1 MKEAKPGS
9 CIASSHS
16 DVALLLETKSN
27 RPSPPHCRGQMRHG
41 GGRLCLCKSDT
52 VRACKAVGV
61 CACVWGHARTL
72 MDAYG
77 GVRRHQSC
85 LKTTVLAKWQRPD
98 PAAPPAETLQ
108 TPYLRPPNTHPP
120 AFPPVTPSPLHPH
133 QLSLLYL
140 QAPISLHTHTHT
152 VPDMHTPPQNPGPHS
167 HSLTHRCHTSLQIKF
182 TLGPPLSKKPK
193 ERQRGNEIEG
203 LTSLPGSRAHDRH
216 LLNPFI
222 HMSQDFTKVHAY
234 LSASLC

>member
-1 MKEAKPGS
+1 M
-9 CIASSHS
+9 C
-16 DVALLLETKSN
+16 
-27 RPSPPHCRGQMRHG
+27 
-41 GGRLCLCKSDT
+41 
-52 VRACKAVGV
+52 VGPRS
-61 CACVWGHARTL
+61 HAR
-72 MDAYG
+72 G
-77 GVRRHQSC
+77 RIWGVHRHQSC
-85 LKTTVLAKWQRPD
+85 LKRTVLAKWQRPD

-108 TPYLRPPNTHPP
+108 TPYLPPPNTPSCLPTRHPLTPPPHPP
-120 AFPPVTPSPLHPH
+120 IPINSAFSTFKPQFPF
-133 QLSLLYL
+133 
-140 QAPISLHTHTHT
+140 THTHPRPT
-152 VPDMHTPPQNPGPHS
+152 DMHTPPQNPGPHS

>member
-1 MKEAKPGS
+1 MHVCGATLARSWTHMGRTSSSILLKEDSVGKVAAPRSS
-9 CIASSHS
+9 C
-16 DVALLLETKSN
+16 
-27 RPSPPHCRGQMRHG
+27 SPRRDT
-41 GGRLCLCKSDT
+41 SDT
-52 VRACKAVGV
+52 
-61 CACVWGHARTL
+61 L
-72 MDAYG
+72 
-77 GVRRHQSC
+77 S
-85 LKTTVLAKWQRPD
+85 
-98 PAAPPAETLQ
+98 AP
-108 TPYLRPPNTHPP
+108 PPNTPSCLPTRHPLTPPPHPP
-120 AFPPVTPSPLHPH
+120 IPINSAFSTFKPQFPF
-133 QLSLLYL
+133 
-140 QAPISLHTHTHT
+140 THTHPRPT
-152 VPDMHTPPQNPGPHS
+152 DMHTPPQNPGPHS